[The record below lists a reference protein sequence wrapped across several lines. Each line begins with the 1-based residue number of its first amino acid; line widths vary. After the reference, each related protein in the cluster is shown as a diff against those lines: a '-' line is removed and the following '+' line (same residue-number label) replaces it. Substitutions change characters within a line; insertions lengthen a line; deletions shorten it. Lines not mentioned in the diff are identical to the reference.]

1 MEILHTTPSQRQ
13 GKPENAPA
21 PVPSQPE
28 DPDRKLASYMTHEL
42 RAPLTSIRS
51 ALGILLMQIGERLN
65 PEERQILHM
74 AVRNSERLDSLIN
87 DIMDFS
93 KIRAGKLTL
102 DAAPVDPRELIQE
115 AIESLRSWATAKGV
129 RVVRVET
136 DEPAPMVCADRK
148 RTVQVLINLLSNA
161 IKFTPAGGKVEVSAV
176 LGRFDH
182 TGAVMFKVKDTGPGI
197 PGADLER
204 VFRSF
209 EQSALGQKTS
219 SGTGLGLTLAK
230 AMVELQ
236 GGRIWAESWR
246 GLGATFLFTLPIYT
260 GETQPV
266 KLYPEPVH
274 YHGLLTA
281 LYKRLN
287 SVVAALFA

>member
-1 MEILHTTPSQRQ
+1 MEILHTTPIR
-13 GKPENAPA
+13 EEVEAAEAPA
-21 PVPSQPE
+21 LPQPE
-28 DPDRKLASYMTHEL
+28 DTERKLASHMTHEL

-51 ALGILLMQIGERLN
+51 ALGILLMQLGERLA
-65 PEERQILHM
+65 PEERQILQM

-93 KIRAGKLTL
+93 KIRAGKMSVEP
-102 DAAPVDPRELIQE
+102 AAADPRELIQE

-129 RVVRVET
+129 RLVRAET
-136 DEPAPMVCADRK
+136 DEPAPRVFADRR

-161 IKFTPAGGKVEVSAV
+161 IKFTPSGGKVEVSAV

-182 TGAVMFKVKDTGPGI
+182 AGAVLFKVKDTGPGI
-197 PGADLER
+197 PAADIER

-209 EQSALGQKTS
+209 EQSALGRKS
-219 SGTGLGLTLAK
+219 SQGTGLGLTLAK

-236 GGRIWAESWR
+236 DGRIWAESWK
-246 GLGATFLFTLPIYT
+246 GLGATFLFTLPIHT
-260 GETQPV
+260 GETRPV
-266 KLYPEPVH
+266 KLYPEPVR
-274 YHGLLTA
+274 YHGLLTSI
-281 LYKRLN
+281 YKRLN